1 MPRVFVAC
9 ESVAPAAD
17 GPARIAERSAAARRA
32 LARAAEHA
40 GLHRYTLTKTESG
53 APRIDVAGW
62 HVSLAHS
69 RSLALAALAE
79 QPVGIDVE
87 DLREGRLAKLQRYF
101 EPDEL
106 ARLGSL
112 APRELAALWSA
123 KEAVLKLAGRGLEE
137 LRLVVLTGRDGDTF
151 RLVHRAAPRTVVHRE
166 LDSHLVALCVDA
178 PDYELGWLAE
188 AAGAGG
194 TR

>member
-9 ESVAPAAD
+9 ESVALAAD
-17 GPARIAERSAAARRA
+17 GPARVAEQSAAARRA

-40 GLHRYTLTKTESG
+40 GLDAYTLSKTARG
-53 APRIDVAGW
+53 APRLDVAGW
-62 HVSLAHS
+62 HVSLAHT

-79 QPVGIDVE
+79 RPVGIDVE

-123 KEAVLKLAGRGLEE
+123 KESVLKLAGVGIEE
-137 LRLVVLTGRDGDTF
+137 LRLVVLTGRDGATF
-151 RLVHRAAPRTVVHRE
+151 RLLHRTAPRTVVHRE
-166 LDSHLVALCVDA
+166 FDSHLVALCVDA
-178 PDYELGWLAE
+178 AEYELGWLAE
-188 AAGAGG
+188 PARAGG
-194 TR
+194 PR